1 MADQNLRSALLNK
14 DKQSCYDIVSSD
26 LIGES
31 LIGAIYEMLFA
42 SASVIYDGKLILHP
56 ICVINSIKNFIGDDR
71 VNPSRPLMRFAI
83 DYLLEFQ
90 YRSNDEDNL
99 DGVVKNGIG
108 QTVFVGELEDACQ
121 NSDWKK
127 AETIMSKTF
136 LASDRSRATLDTLT
150 ELALQSAPRNAV
162 FIYHL
167 LRSYQFQ
174 ENKNDTW
181 AFIKCAFD
189 QIKLQG
195 IDNVH
200 SAVNITPD
208 DIKQNIIKSG
218 DIIYFSAIENIWN
231 GNYVRIRGYRRELSY
246 WISKIKLNE
255 SVTTELLDG
264 HFLKDTE
271 KRSYIALAEKIINK
285 EKTQNEKARN
295 LVILESIRSMC
306 KATDENVLSYM
317 GSRFDQLTL
326 L

>member
-1 MADQNLRSALLNK
+1 M
-14 DKQSCYDIVSSD
+14 V
-26 LIGES
+26 ET
-31 LIGAIYEMLFA
+31 
-42 SASVIYDGKLILHP
+42 
-56 ICVINSIKNFIGDDR
+56 
-71 VNPSRPLMRFAI
+71 
-83 DYLLEFQ
+83 
-90 YRSNDEDNL
+90 
-99 DGVVKNGIG
+99 G

-246 WISKIKLNE
+246 WLSKIKLNE